1 MIDIENIVLDRVT
14 KVLRETYLAQYPGLT
29 VYAVE
34 NPVPESFPCVTVV
47 LTDNYTY
54 QKTLVSNQGREN
66 HAHITFTVNVYTN
79 NAQDR
84 KLVAKDIFNT
94 VDLILQDLC
103 LTRTY
108 ASYMPNID
116 RTIFRITGRYYGIVE
131 KPIITEEGG
140 ETKETYLVYR
150 E

>member
-94 VDLILQDLC
+94 VDLTLQDLC

-131 KPIITEEGG
+131 KPIITEEDG